1 MSQNY
6 YLYESQA
13 QDVNSDQTSLVA
25 SLMSHPTSIN
35 KDTTITSCSSSTR
48 TTHSIKNS
56 HNYNDNNISNG
67 SSNNTNTTHKKSLIN
82 PALVKRKYYSKR
94 EPIFFFIMRLNLKAV
109 LLLLTVAVVVITCAV
124 YMRCAEFTFPH
135 DLVKRWDRKLYAVG
149 GNSDLLNNNLG
160 EGGGGGGLVDGDVSD
175 LTPLQDIECLI
186 NQEYTIRCKRDE
198 EDHEIYVPF
207 SFIRNYFDI
216 SGSMSNPSSP
226 QAIEG
231 NNEVQAPA
239 AKFMWMHS
247 TAKINLPKGK
257 YDPRGLFMYFE
268 NYNVEVRDRVKCI
281 SAADGVPISTQWEK
295 RGYFYPTQIAQF
307 ALSHYSKNLT
317 EPEPRI
323 RILENA
329 DNVLN
334 TWSIPK
340 GSNLTRKWHP
350 KFNSSV
356 IQYETAIDFD
366 SAITLNNIDQTLDL
380 VLNIDLLLITNSS
393 SLMVTVEN
401 HETKRTYRV
410 HYIPADLLLS
420 VQDENIYYG
429 LSVQALNKWRHL
441 TRDLHIDVQK
451 GLAME
456 SPKKSGIKI
465 KRSELRIVSISLM
478 GIGFFDNITL
488 STYNH
493 LAHFYDAAEW
503 FVNNQDLRT
512 GGWPNPVRRS
522 LNGFAELRSG
532 WLSAMGQGHAISV
545 LARAYWHS
553 GGDKRYLKAAS
564 LGLKPYR
571 VLSKDGG
578 VLAQFMDKYY
588 WYEEYP
594 TTPASFVLNGF
605 IYSLLG
611 LYDLNSTAPSNIAN
625 EAGKLFNQG
634 MISLKKML
642 LLYDTGSGTSYDLRH
657 LSLGVAPNLAR
668 WDYHA
673 THVNQLL
680 LLATIDSDPII
691 SQTAERWKGYMF
703 GKRAKHN

>member
-1 MSQNY
+1 MQKCGQINTTVPDNISSSFN
-6 YLYESQA
+6 A
-13 QDVNSDQTSLVA
+13 TITKPTTPAKTSTT
-25 SLMSHPTSIN
+25 SNITSIQQQ
-35 KDTTITSCSSSTR
+35 KR
-48 TTHSIKNS
+48 LLGVLHK
-56 HNYNDNNISNG
+56 HNHHQQIQR
-67 SSNNTNTTHKKSLIN
+67 
-82 PALVKRKYYSKR
+82 KRSYPKR
-94 EPIFFFIMRLNLKAV
+94 EPIFILIIMRLNLKAV

-124 YMRCAEFTFPH
+124 YMRCAEFTFPR
-135 DLVKRWDRKLYAVG
+135 DLVRHWDPKLYAVG
-149 GNSDLLNNNLG
+149 GGLDLLNNNID
-160 EGGGGGGLVDGDVSD
+160 GGGGGVDDGGGGGSD
-175 LTPLQDIECLI
+175 NSVPLQDIKCLI
-186 NQEYTIRCKRDE
+186 NQEYTINCKRDE
-198 EDHEIYVPF
+198 EAHEIFVPF
-207 SFIRNYFDI
+207 SFLRTYFDI
-216 SGSMSNPSSP
+216 SGSISNPSSP
-226 QAIEG
+226 QTLDVM
-231 NNEVQAPA
+231 NNEIGGGGGVAEPQ
-239 AKFMWMHS
+239 FLWMHS
-247 TAKINLPKGK
+247 TAKINLPKAK

-268 NYNVEVRDRVKCI
+268 NYNVEARDRVKCI
-281 SAADGVPISTQWEK
+281 SAAEGVPISTQWEK

-307 ALSHYSKNLT
+307 ALSHYSKNIT
-317 EPEPRI
+317 EPPPRI
-323 RILENA
+323 NILENA
-329 DNVLN
+329 DDVRS
-334 TWSIPK
+334 TWHIPK
-340 GSNLTRKWHP
+340 TSNLSRIWHP

-356 IQYETAIDFD
+356 IQYETAADFD
-366 SAITLNNIDQTLDL
+366 SAITLQNINQAMDL
-380 VLNIDLLLITNSS
+380 VLSVDLLLITNSS
-393 SLMVTVEN
+393 SLLVTIEN

-420 VQDENIYYG
+420 VQDDNIYYG
-429 LSVQALNKWRHL
+429 LGGTQTLNKWRHL

-451 GLAME
+451 GLAIDN
-456 SPKKSGIKI
+456 PKKSQAATRV
-465 KRSELRIVSISLM
+465 KRSDLRVVSIAFM
-478 GIGFFDNITL
+478 GIGFFDNVSL
-488 STYNH
+488 STSNH

-503 FVNNQDLRT
+503 FIAHQDLRT

-522 LNGFAELRSG
+522 LNGFAELKPG

-553 GGDKRYLKAAS
+553 GDKRYLKAATM
-564 LGLKPYR
+564 GMKPYR

-578 VLAQFMDKYY
+578 VLAQFMDKYN

-611 LYDLNSTAPSNIAN
+611 LYDLNSTAPSFIAK
-625 EAGKLFNQG
+625 EAGKLFEQG
-634 MISLKKML
+634 MLSLKKML